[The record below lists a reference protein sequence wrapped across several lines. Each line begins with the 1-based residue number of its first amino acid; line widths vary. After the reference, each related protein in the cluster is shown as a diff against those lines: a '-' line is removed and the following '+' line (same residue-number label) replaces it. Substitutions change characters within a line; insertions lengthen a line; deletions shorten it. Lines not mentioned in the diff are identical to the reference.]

1 MRADLPVLSRV
12 VFVSTVSQFYLHQ
25 RQQRTGMSFM
35 RMVETTNDCCGSG
48 DACCAPTPLKL
59 PPKAAACEEGC
70 CAAAF
75 DSSASIYRR
84 ALWIVFAI
92 NALMFA
98 IEIGA
103 GLQAGSASLQADAL
117 DFLSD
122 AANYALSLLVV
133 GMSLRARAGAALLK
147 GASMGALGLWVMAV
161 TGWHAW
167 HQTLPE
173 AATMG
178 SVGIAALLANAASF
192 AVLWRYRG
200 GDSNMHSAWICTRN
214 DVLGNCAVL
223 LAAAGVFG
231 TSTGWPDLLVS
242 TIMAA
247 LGLQGALVV
256 IRRAAGE
263 VSRTGWPQAKS
274 AVP

>member
-1 MRADLPVLSRV
+1 MSGMRAV
-12 VFVSTVSQFYLHQ
+12 Q
-25 RQQRTGMSFM
+25 
-35 RMVETTNDCCGSG
+35 TTDDCCSQG
-48 DACCAPTPLKL
+48 DACCAPPPLKL
-59 PPKAAACEEGC
+59 PPKATACNDGDPC
-70 CAAAF
+70 CAGAL
-75 DSSASIYRR
+75 DRSVSTYRR

-103 GLQAGSASLQADAL
+103 GLRAGSASLQADAL

-122 AANYALSLLVV
+122 AANYAISLAVV
-133 GMSLRARAGAALLK
+133 GLSLRARAAAALLK
-147 GASMGALGLWVMAV
+147 GASMGVLGLWVLAV

-192 AVLWRYRG
+192 GVLWRYRG
-200 GDSNMHSAWICTRN
+200 SDSNMQSAWICTRN

-231 TSTGWPDLLVS
+231 TSTGWPDLIVS
-242 TIMAA
+242 AIMAL
-247 LGLQGALVV
+247 LGLQGALIV
-256 IRRAAGE
+256 IRRSAGE
-263 VSRTGWPQAKS
+263 LSQTGSPMPKPAMR
-274 AVP
+274 

>member
-1 MRADLPVLSRV
+1 MQDFKTAD
-12 VFVSTVSQFYLHQ
+12 
-25 RQQRTGMSFM
+25 
-35 RMVETTNDCCGSG
+35 DCCSSG
-48 DACCAPTPLKL
+48 DCCTPPPLAL
-59 PPKAAACEEGC
+59 PPKAAACSDGDAC
-70 CAAAF
+70 CAGAL
-75 DSSASIYRR
+75 DPSVSTYRR

-103 GLQAGSASLQADAL
+103 GLKAGSASLQADAL

-122 AANYALSLLVV
+122 AANYAISLLVV
-133 GMSLRARAGAALLK
+133 GMALHVRAGAALVK
-147 GASMGALGLWVMAV
+147 GGSMGVLGIWVLAV
-161 TGWHAW
+161 TAWHAW

-173 AATMG
+173 AVTMG
-178 SVGIAALLANAASF
+178 SVGVAALLANAASF

-200 GDSNMHSAWICTRN
+200 GDANMHSAWICTRN

-231 TSTGWPDLLVS
+231 TSTGWPDLIVS

-256 IRRAAGE
+256 IGRA
-263 VSRTGWPQAKS
+263 S
-274 AVP
+274 AELRGAPWSAPKPAAR

>member
-1 MRADLPVLSRV
+1 MEPILFFDLNHRP
-12 VFVSTVSQFYLHQ
+12 Q
-25 RQQRTGMSFM
+25 RIGMFDM
-35 RMVETTNDCCGSG
+35 RMVDMDTTGDCCGSG
-48 DACCAPTPLKL
+48 DACCAPPPLKL
-59 PPKAAACEEGC
+59 PPKAAACHDGDAC
-70 CAAAF
+70 CAGAL
-75 DSSASIYRR
+75 DSSVATYRR

-92 NALMFA
+92 NALMFT

-103 GLQAGSASLQADAL
+103 GLRAGSASLQADAL

-122 AANYALSLLVV
+122 AANYALSLLVI

-147 GASMGALGLWVMAV
+147 GASMGVLALWVLAV
-161 TGWHAW
+161 TGWHAL

-173 AATMG
+173 ATTMG
-178 SVGIAALLANAASF
+178 SVGLAALLANAASF
-192 AVLWRYRG
+192 AVLWRYRS

-223 LAAAGVFG
+223 LAAVGVFG
-231 TSTGWPDLLVS
+231 TSTGWPDLIVS

-263 VSRTGWPQAKS
+263 LSRTGWPSAKP
-274 AVP
+274 AMR

>member
-1 MRADLPVLSRV
+1 MR
-12 VFVSTVSQFYLHQ
+12 TVQ
-25 RQQRTGMSFM
+25 
-35 RMVETTNDCCGSG
+35 TTDDCCSHG
-48 DACCAPTPLKL
+48 DACCAPLPLKL
-59 PPKAAACEEGC
+59 PPKATTCGDGDAC
-70 CAAAF
+70 CAGAL
-75 DSSASIYRR
+75 DSSVSTYRR
-84 ALWIVFAI
+84 ALWIVFGV

-98 IEIGA
+98 IEFGA

-122 AANYALSLLVV
+122 AANYALSLAVV
-133 GMSLRARAGAALLK
+133 GMLLRARAAAALLK
-147 GASMGALGLWVMAV
+147 GASMGVLGLWVLAV

-173 AATMG
+173 AVTMG
-178 SVGIAALLANAASF
+178 SVGIAALLANAISF
-192 AVLWRYRG
+192 AVLWRYRS

-242 TIMAA
+242 TIMAL

-256 IRRAAGE
+256 IRRASGE
-263 VSRTGWPQAKS
+263 LSRTGWS
-274 AVP
+274 VPKAAMR

>member
-1 MRADLPVLSRV
+1 MQDFKTAD
-12 VFVSTVSQFYLHQ
+12 
-25 RQQRTGMSFM
+25 
-35 RMVETTNDCCGSG
+35 DCCSSG
-48 DACCAPTPLKL
+48 DCCAPPPLTL
-59 PPKAAACEEGC
+59 PPKAAACSDGEAC
-70 CAAAF
+70 CAGAL
-75 DSSASIYRR
+75 DPSVSTYRR

-103 GLQAGSASLQADAL
+103 GLKAGSASLQADAL

-122 AANYALSLLVV
+122 AANYAISLLVV
-133 GMSLRARAGAALLK
+133 GMALRVRAGAALVK
-147 GASMGALGLWVMAV
+147 GVSMGLLGTWVLAV
-161 TGWHAW
+161 TAWHAW

-173 AATMG
+173 AVTMG
-178 SVGIAALLANAASF
+178 SVGVAALLANAASF
-192 AVLWRYRG
+192 VVLWRHRG
-200 GDSNMHSAWICTRN
+200 GDANMHSAWICTRN

-231 TSTGWPDLLVS
+231 TSTGWPDLIVS

-256 IRRAAGE
+256 IRRASAEFRGAPP
-263 VSRTGWPQAKS
+263 WPAPKP
-274 AVP
+274 ATR

>member
-1 MRADLPVLSRV
+1 MSRMR
-12 VFVSTVSQFYLHQ
+12 TVQ
-25 RQQRTGMSFM
+25 
-35 RMVETTNDCCGSG
+35 TTDDCCSHG
-48 DACCAPTPLKL
+48 DACCAPLPLKL
-59 PPKAAACEEGC
+59 PPKATACGDGDAC
-70 CAAAF
+70 CAVAL
-75 DSSASIYRR
+75 DSSVSTYRR
-84 ALWIVFAI
+84 ALWIVFGV

-122 AANYALSLLVV
+122 AANYALSLAVV
-133 GMSLRARAGAALLK
+133 GMLLRARAAAALLK
-147 GASMGALGLWVMAV
+147 GASMGVLGLWVLAV

-173 AATMG
+173 AVTMG
-178 SVGIAALLANAASF
+178 SVGIAALLANAISF
-192 AVLWRYRG
+192 AVLWRYRS

-242 TIMAA
+242 TIMAL

-256 IRRAAGE
+256 IRRASGE
-263 VSRTGWPQAKS
+263 LSRTGWS
-274 AVP
+274 VPKAAMR

>member
-1 MRADLPVLSRV
+1 MR
-12 VFVSTVSQFYLHQ
+12 TVD
-25 RQQRTGMSFM
+25 
-35 RMVETTNDCCGSG
+35 TTDDCCGSG
-48 DACCAPTPLKL
+48 AACCPPRPLEL
-59 PPKAAACEEGC
+59 PPSGSLPKAAACNDSDAC
-70 CAAAF
+70 CAGAL
-75 DSSASIYRR
+75 DSSVAAYRS

-103 GLQAGSASLQADAL
+103 GLKAGSASLQADAL
-117 DFLSD
+117 DFLGD
-122 AANYALSLLVV
+122 AANYAISLAVV
-133 GMSLRARAGAALLK
+133 GLSLRARAGAALLK
-147 GASMGALGLWVMAV
+147 GASMGALGLWVLAA

-167 HQTLPE
+167 HQTVPE

-223 LAAAGVFG
+223 LAALGVFG
-231 TSTGWPDLLVS
+231 TSTGWPDLVVS
-242 TIMAA
+242 TIMAG

-256 IRRAAGE
+256 IRRASGE
-263 VSRTGWPQAKS
+263 LSRTGWGAQKP
-274 AVP
+274 AVR

>member
-1 MRADLPVLSRV
+1 
-12 VFVSTVSQFYLHQ
+12 
-25 RQQRTGMSFM
+25 M
-35 RMVETTNDCCGSG
+35 RMVEPKNDCSGSG
-48 DACCAPTPLKL
+48 DACCAPPPLVL
-59 PPKAAACEEGC
+59 PGKAAVCEDSC
-70 CAAAF
+70 CAGAL
-75 DSSASIYRR
+75 DGSVSTYRR

-92 NALMFA
+92 NALMFG
-98 IEIGA
+98 IEIAA

-133 GMSLRARAGAALLK
+133 GMSLRTRAGAALLK

-161 TGWHAW
+161 TGWHGW

-192 AVLWRYRG
+192 AVLWRYRR

-223 LAAAGVFG
+223 LAAVGVFG

-242 TIMAA
+242 TIMAV
-247 LGLQGALVV
+247 LGMQGALVV
-256 IRRAAGE
+256 IRRAADE
-263 VSRTGWPQAKS
+263 LTRTGWRVPNRPS
-274 AVP
+274 AGGAVGKES